1 MESVVDDK
9 KITEILLAEN
19 YITSDDV
26 RAAKKII
33 EKTHSTYVDYFLSE
47 RIITKDLL
55 GQSISEFFKVSY
67 VNLKK
72 EKIDDEVF
80 NKIPELVAR
89 SRGVIAY
96 SETPEFVKV
105 GMINPKDLE
114 VIHIIEKRFGKKVK
128 PYYTTVQDLED
139 AFLSYKV
146 GVKDEFKSVLNKL
159 GDKNLSRERR
169 DEVIVEMVDI
179 LLQYGYQSGASDIHV
194 EPYEK
199 KITIRFRIDGI
210 MHDVLDM
217 PKELLDFI
225 ISRIKILSK
234 MRTDVHR
241 SAQDGKITYKIGNER
256 IDIRV
261 SIVPVVYGE
270 NIVMRLLNTKQRN
283 ITLSSLGMTGE
294 ALERV
299 KLGTKK
305 THGMILSTG
314 PTGSGKT
321 TSLYAILKILN
332 RREVNISTIEDPV
345 EYDIDGI
352 SQIQVNPKTDLTF
365 AKGLRAI
372 VRQDPDIIMVG
383 EIRDEETASIAVNS
397 ALTGHLVL
405 STLHTNDAATAL
417 PRLLDMK
424 IESFLVASTVNVVI
438 GQRLVRKICT
448 KCRASY
454 ELTEEEKDI
463 IEITPGLKKIFQKRF
478 GNKMQ
483 NIRLYKGSGC
493 KVCNFTGY
501 EGRIG
506 IFEVLEVNEEI
517 RNAILLKASKDVLE
531 KIAIKNGMTTMMEDG
546 AEKVFNG
553 ITSFSEVM
561 RVSRM

>member
-26 RAAKKII
+26 RAAKKSI

-241 SAQDGKITYKIGNER
+241 SAQDGKITYKIGNDR